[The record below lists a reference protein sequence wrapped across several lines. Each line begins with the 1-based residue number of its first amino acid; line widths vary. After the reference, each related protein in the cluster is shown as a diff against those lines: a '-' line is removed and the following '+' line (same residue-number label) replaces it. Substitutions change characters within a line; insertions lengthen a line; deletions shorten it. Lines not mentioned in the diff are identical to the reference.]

1 MKSLLAYSKDHSLAG
16 SKSVSPFWVMVRK
29 EVADQVHSWR
39 FIIMALLILLT
50 WLGSMYVSMS
60 NIRGAMENVPEH
72 DTLYFYLKLL
82 TITDRSLPP
91 FHVFIGFLGPLLG
104 IALGFDAIN
113 SEQSN
118 GTLIRLMAQ
127 PVYRDSLL
135 NAKFTG
141 ALIVISTLFFSLNM
155 LMIGGG
161 MLLTGVHIEGAE
173 FVRILCFVLLSI
185 IYVAFWLNLAIL
197 LSVKFRQTATS
208 ALTAIAIWL
217 FFTVFYPILVQI
229 ILKGILPDPSML
241 GPEQMAIYNEIR
253 HNFLLVIPSQMYTD
267 GTTTLLMPV
276 VRSMGPLTME
286 QMAMAVPTPLP
297 LRESLL
303 ITWPQVSGLI
313 ASTVAC
319 FAVSYWL
326 FMRREI
332 RT

>member
-16 SKSVSPFWVMVRK
+16 SKSVSPFWVMVKK
-29 EVADQVHSWR
+29 EVADQIHSWR
-39 FIIMALLILLT
+39 FIILALLILLT
-50 WLGSMYVSMS
+50 WLGSMYVSMA
-60 NIRGAMENVPEH
+60 NIRAAMENVQ
-72 DTLYFYLKLL
+72 DRNTLYFYLKLL

-141 ALIVISTLFFSLNM
+141 SLIVVSILFFSLNM
-155 LMIGGG
+155 LMVGGG
-161 MLLTGVHIEGAE
+161 MLLTGVRLEGAE
-173 FVRILCFVLLSI
+173 FVRILCFVGLSI

-197 LSVKFRQTATS
+197 LSVKFRQSATS

-217 FFTVFYPILVQI
+217 FLTVFYPILVQI
-229 ILKGILPDPSML
+229 ILKGILPDPNEL
-241 GPEQMAIYNEIR
+241 NPDQLAIYNQIR
-253 HNFLLVIPSQMYTD
+253 HNFLVVMPSQMYTD

-313 ASTVAC
+313 AATVAC
-319 FAVSYWL
+319 FAISYWL

>member
-1 MKSLLAYSKDHSLAG
+1 
-16 SKSVSPFWVMVRK
+16 MVRK
-29 EVADQVHSWR
+29 EVADQIHSWR

-50 WLGSMYVSMS
+50 WIGSMYVSMS
-60 NIRGAMENVPEH
+60 NIRGAMENAEDH
-72 DTLYFYLKLL
+72 HTLYFYLKLL
-82 TITDRSLPP
+82 TISDRSLPP
-91 FHVFIGFLGPLLG
+91 FHVFVGFLGPLLG

-141 ALIVISTLFFSLNM
+141 SLIVISVLFFSLNM
-155 LMIGGG
+155 LMVGGG

-173 FVRILCFVLLSI
+173 FVRILCFVVLSI

-253 HNFLLVIPSQMYTD
+253 HNFLVVIPSQMYTD

-276 VRSMGPLTME
+276 IRSMGPLSME

-297 LRESLL
+297 VRESLL

-313 ASTVAC
+313 AATVAC

>member
-16 SKSVSPFWVMVRK
+16 SKSVSPFWVMVKK
-29 EVADQVHSWR
+29 EVADQIHSWR
-39 FIIMALLILLT
+39 FIILALLILLT
-50 WLGSMYVSMS
+50 WLGSMYVSMA
-60 NIRGAMENVPEH
+60 NIRAAMENVQ
-72 DTLYFYLKLL
+72 DRNTLYFYLKLL

-141 ALIVISTLFFSLNM
+141 SLIVVSILFFSLNM
-155 LMIGGG
+155 LMVGGG
-161 MLLTGVHIEGAE
+161 MLLTGVRLEGAE
-173 FVRILCFVLLSI
+173 FVRILCFVGLSI

-197 LSVKFRQTATS
+197 LSVKFRQSATS

-217 FFTVFYPILVQI
+217 FLTVFYPILVQI
-229 ILKGILPDPSML
+229 ILKGILPDPNEL
-241 GPEQMAIYNEIR
+241 NPDQLAIYNQIR
-253 HNFLLVIPSQMYTD
+253 HNFLVVMPSQMYTD

-313 ASTVAC
+313 ATTVAC
-319 FAVSYWL
+319 FAISYWL

>member
-1 MKSLLAYSKDHSLAG
+1 MNSLLAYSKDHSLAG
-16 SKSVSPFWVMVRK
+16 SKSVSPFWTMVKK
-29 EVADQVHSWR
+29 EVADQIHSWR

-60 NIRGAMENVPEH
+60 NIRSAMENVRDH

-141 ALIVISTLFFSLNM
+141 SLIVISILFFSLNM
-155 LMIGGG
+155 LMVGGG
-161 MLLTGVHIEGAE
+161 MLITGVRIEVAE
-173 FVRILCFVLLSI
+173 FIRILCFVGLSI
-185 IYVAFWLNLAIL
+185 IYVAFWLNLSIL

-217 FFTVFYPILVQI
+217 FITVFYPILVQI
-229 ILKGILPDPSML
+229 ILKGILPDPNDLSPDQL
-241 GPEQMAIYNEIR
+241 VIYNQIR
-253 HNFLLVIPSQMYTD
+253 HNFLVVMPGQMYAD

-286 QMAMAVPTPLP
+286 QMAMAVPSPLP

-313 ASTVAC
+313 AATVAC
-319 FAVSYWL
+319 FAISYWL

>member
-1 MKSLLAYSKDHSLAG
+1 MKSLLAYSKDHSEAG
-16 SKSVSPFWVMVRK
+16 SKNVSPFWVMVRK
-29 EVADQVHSWR
+29 EVADQIHSWR

-60 NIRGAMENVPEH
+60 NIRGAMENVPDH

-141 ALIVISTLFFSLNM
+141 SLIVISILFFSLNM
-155 LMIGGG
+155 LMVGGG
-161 MLLTGVHIEGAE
+161 MLITGVHIEGAE
-173 FVRILCFVLLSI
+173 FVRILCFVVLSI

-313 ASTVAC
+313 AATVAC

>member
-16 SKSVSPFWVMVRK
+16 SKSVSPFWVMVKK
-29 EVADQVHSWR
+29 EVADQIHSWR
-39 FIIMALLILLT
+39 FIILALLILLT

-60 NIRGAMENVPEH
+60 NIRTAMENVQDH
-72 DTLYFYLKLL
+72 NTLYFYLKLL

-141 ALIVISTLFFSLNM
+141 SLIVISILFFSLNM
-155 LMIGGG
+155 LMVGGG
-161 MLLTGVHIEGAE
+161 MLLTGVHIEFAE
-173 FVRILCFVLLSI
+173 FARILCFVGLSI

-197 LSVKFRQTATS
+197 LSVKFRQSATS

-217 FFTVFYPILVQI
+217 FLTVFYPILVQI
-229 ILKGILPDPSML
+229 VLKGILPDPGDL
-241 GPEQMAIYNEIR
+241 NPDQLVIYNQIR
-253 HNFLLVIPSQMYTD
+253 HNFLVVMPSQMYTD

-286 QMAMAVPTPLP
+286 QMAMAVPAPLP

-313 ASTVAC
+313 AATVAC
-319 FAVSYWL
+319 FAISYWL